1 MFWNSLGVPKK
12 AMQNTR
18 HENGFRHNGRHY
30 CTVRSFLLRLG
41 CDSTYRYK
49 ISRRQAGLCLACI
62 TEPHVRTCVWTCE
75 VTCTHVG
82 YSKLTMGGEA
92 RWKKEGVAAMWV
104 NIHKHAASRGDV
116 TASQTSSLV
125 STCNHLYIL
134 PSISLFSL
142 SVSFLVSFFL
152 SFFPV
157 HQLLLLTSCHASFRL
172 VSLLICLHVLFLSS
186 SAYLLY
192 SHIPSTFPIFS
203 YIFFLPL
210 VFYSFIFTFPLLSL
224 TATHRR
230 CTNNLIAQ
238 FIVPS
243 FAVRYIMQL
252 SSRRRTNTQNEP
264 NQRQSYLC
272 SNDL

>member
-49 ISRRQAGLCLACI
+49 ISRRQAGLCLVCI
-62 TEPHVRTCVWTCE
+62 TEPHVRTCVWMCE

-116 TASQTSSLV
+116 TAPQISSLV
-125 STCNHLYIL
+125 SACNHLYIL
-134 PSISLFSL
+134 LPISLFSL
-142 SVSFLVSFFL
+142 SVSFFL
-152 SFFPV
+152 AFFPV
-157 HQLLLLTSCHASFRL
+157 HQLLLLTSCHASFPVL
-172 VSLLICLHVLFLSS
+172 FLYLFVFHVLFHSS

-192 SHIPSTFPIFS
+192 SHIPSTSPIFS
-203 YIFFLPL
+203 CIFFLPS